1 MRFHFLSLSRLLS
14 SPALRLCCAAALAL
28 LLSWNALA
36 AGTVLVFGDSLS
48 AGYGIRQ
55 EAAWPSLL
63 QGRLQ
68 SQGLDYSV
76 VNASISGETTAGGRS
91 RLEAALARHR
101 PAVLVL
107 ALGANDGL
115 RGLPL
120 AVMRDNLQAM
130 VAAARKAKARVLL
143 VGMRLP
149 PNFGPYAEEFHRSFA
164 TVARQEKLAYVD
176 FLLEGVADQPGLFQ
190 ADNLHPLAEAQPR
203 LLDNVWKGLS
213 PLLRTR

>member
-1 MRFHFLSLSRLLS
+1 MRFHSLKRFFALSGLFLMLTLPGAR
-14 SPALRLCCAAALAL
+14 
-28 LLSWNALA
+28 A
-36 AGTVLVFGDSLS
+36 AGTILVYGDSLS

-55 EAAWPSLL
+55 EAAWPALL
-63 QGRLQ
+63 QARLQ
-68 SQGLDYSV
+68 EKRLDYSV

-91 RLEAALARHR
+91 RLETALARHK
-101 PAVLVL
+101 PAILVL

-120 AVMRDNLQAM
+120 AVMRDNLKAM
-130 VAAARKAKARVLL
+130 VVAARREKARVLL

-149 PNFGPYAEEFHRSFA
+149 PNFGPYADEFHRSFGD
-164 TVARQEKLAYVD
+164 VARQEKLAYVD
-176 FLLEGVADQPGLFQ
+176 FLLEGVADKPQLFQ

-213 PLLRTR
+213 PLLSAR

>member
-1 MRFHFLSLSRLLS
+1 MRFHSLKRFFALSGLFLMLTLPGAR
-14 SPALRLCCAAALAL
+14 
-28 LLSWNALA
+28 A
-36 AGTVLVFGDSLS
+36 AGTILVYGDSLS

-55 EAAWPSLL
+55 EAAWPALL
-63 QGRLQ
+63 QARLQ
-68 SQGLDYSV
+68 EKRLDYSV

-91 RLEAALARHR
+91 RLDTALARHK
-101 PAVLVL
+101 PAILVL

-120 AVMRDNLQAM
+120 AVMRDNLKAM
-130 VAAARKAKARVLL
+130 VVAARREKARVLL

-149 PNFGPYAEEFHRSFA
+149 PNFGPYADEFHRSFGD
-164 TVARQEKLAYVD
+164 VARQEKLAYVD
-176 FLLEGVADQPGLFQ
+176 FLLEGVADKPQLFQ

-213 PLLRTR
+213 PLLSVR